1 MKRTPRREKSKP
13 AFGKFQSADKKDKKE
28 KVNKK
33 KDNKDKNTMNCR
45 FCQNPLSRE
54 FVDLVNSP
62 PSNSYLRREQLTEPE
77 IFYPLRVFVCERC
90 FLVQIDEFK
99 KADEIFDE
107 NYAYFSSFS
116 KSWLEHSR
124 KYVEMMCERFGF
136 NQNSQVIEIASND
149 GYLLQY
155 FREKGVP
162 VLGIEPTLST
172 AKAAREKGIESWTEF
187 FGAELAGKL
196 AEKNLRADLLLGN
209 NVLAHVP
216 DINDFVA
223 GLKIALKPEGVVTM
237 EFPHLLQ
244 LVENNQFDT
253 IYHEHF
259 SYLSLHTAQMIFGAH
274 DLTVFDVEEIP
285 THGGSLR
292 IFAKHAENKDLETA
306 ANVEKLL
313 TKEKEFGLLELDYYA
328 DFQRKAERVKYD
340 FLAFLIEQK
349 RAGKKIAAYGAAAKG
364 NTLLNYCG
372 VKNDAIDFVV
382 DASPHKQ
389 NLFLPASHIPIV
401 DESRIKKEKPDFVV
415 VLPWNIKEEIF
426 NQLDYVR
433 EWNGKF
439 VVAIPKLEI
448 Y

>member
-1 MKRTPRREKSKP
+1 
-13 AFGKFQSADKKDKKE
+13 
-28 KVNKK
+28 
-33 KDNKDKNTMNCR
+33 MNCR

-54 FVDLVNSP
+54 FIDLVNSP
-62 PSNSYLRREQLTEPE
+62 PSNSYLRAEQLGEPE
-77 IFYPLRVFVCERC
+77 VFYPLRVFVCEKC
-90 FLVQIDEFK
+90 FLVQVDEYK

-107 NYAYFSSFS
+107 TYAYFSSFS
-116 KSWLEHSR
+116 KTWLEHS
-124 KYVEMMCERFGF
+124 KNYVEMMCERFGF
-136 NQNSQVIEIASND
+136 DENSQVIEIASND
-149 GYLLQY
+149 GYLLQ
-155 FREKGVP
+155 FFQQKSVP

-172 AKAAREKGIESWTEF
+172 AQAAREKGIETWTKF
-187 FGAELAGKL
+187 FGVELAQKL
-196 AEKNLRADLLLGN
+196 VEKNLQADLLLGN

-216 DINDFVA
+216 NINDFVA
-223 GLKIALKPEGVVTM
+223 GFKVALKPEGVITM

-259 SYLSLHTAQMIFGAH
+259 SYLSLHTAQKIFARH
-274 DLTVFDVEEIP
+274 DLTIFDVEEIT

-292 IFAKHAENKDLETA
+292 IFANHAEHESLENT

-313 TKEKEFGLLELDYYA
+313 AKEKEFGLLDLDYYSNFQPKA
-328 DFQRKAERVKYD
+328 DRVKYD

-349 RAGKKIAAYGAAAKG
+349 RLGKKIAAYGAAAKG

-372 VKNDAIDFVV
+372 IKNDLIDFVV

-389 NLFLPASHIPIV
+389 NLFLPASHIPIF
-401 DESRIKKEKPDFVV
+401 DESFIEREKPDLVV

-426 NQLDYVR
+426 GQLDYIR
-433 EWNGKF
+433 EWDGKF

-448 Y
+448 N